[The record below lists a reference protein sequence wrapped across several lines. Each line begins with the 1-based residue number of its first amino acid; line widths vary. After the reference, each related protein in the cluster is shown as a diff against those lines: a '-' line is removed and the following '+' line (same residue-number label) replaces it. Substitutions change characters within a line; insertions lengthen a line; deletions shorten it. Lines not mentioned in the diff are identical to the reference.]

1 MNSLTS
7 GPAAALWVGLHIL
20 LLLVLSVRVVRL
32 RRRHKVALGDGGHP
46 DLAQA
51 IRAFG
56 NATEYAPV
64 GLIGLVLL
72 AQVGAPALAVH
83 LGGLLLFAGR
93 LTHAIGLSNSGGAS
107 LPRAAGM
114 LVSWIAFVFIAAVLL
129 IYAIV

>member
-46 DLAQA
+46 DLSQA

-72 AQVGAPALAVH
+72 AQLGALPFAIH

-93 LTHAIGLSNSGGAS
+93 LTHAVGLSSSGGAS

-114 LVSWIAFVFIAAVLL
+114 LISWIAFVFIAAVLL
-129 IYAIV
+129 IYAVV

>member
-32 RRRHKVALGDGGHP
+32 RRRHKIALGDGGHA
-46 DLAQA
+46 DLALA

-56 NATEYAPV
+56 NATEYAPI
-64 GLIGLVLL
+64 GLIGLVIM

-83 LGGLLLFAGR
+83 LGGLLLFGGR

-107 LPRAAGM
+107 LPRAVGM